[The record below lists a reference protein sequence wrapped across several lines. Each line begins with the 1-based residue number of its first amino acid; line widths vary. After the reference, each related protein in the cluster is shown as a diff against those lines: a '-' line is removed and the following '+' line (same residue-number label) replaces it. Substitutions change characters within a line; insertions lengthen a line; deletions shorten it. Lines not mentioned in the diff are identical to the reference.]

1 MLEAPVVDVSTKLE
15 ATDRY
20 ISWKEAKEISGLTE
34 AEIEKL
40 KQATL
45 LVNNLITKE
54 ASKAGLVNE
63 DGKIEFGMDENKNL
77 VVVDIVAICLIFA
90 LIMGCI
96 AADFTGDC
104 RRNTRTRL
112 NNTSKRLQQ
121 NLSRTV
127 AVTSGGSSL
136 PIVVYYSCST
146 GDLAFTLQKG
156 IHAKNYAHLNFLV
169 SLSPPALCL

>member
-1 MLEAPVVDVSTKLE
+1 VDVSTKLE

-45 LVNNLITKE
+45 AVNNLITKE

-63 DGKIEFGMDENKNL
+63 DGKIEFGMDENKNM

-112 NNTSKRLQQ
+112 NNTSKRLQ
-121 NLSRTV
+121 
-127 AVTSGGSSL
+127 
-136 PIVVYYSCST
+136 
-146 GDLAFTLQKG
+146 
-156 IHAKNYAHLNFLV
+156 
-169 SLSPPALCL
+169 